1 MKKYRLFYFMCI
13 LLGMAVGFTSCSDD
27 DDEASVESLIGTW
40 ESIYSEGYDIWN
52 GEKETWDGEPEDPL
66 RLTFREDGTYRGE
79 EFYNGKW
86 HLGVS
91 RTYVLKGNKLF
102 YYDEEEEESGSA
114 TIISLTKD
122 KLVIEESFEDEYEE
136 YYEKITFKRIK

>member
-1 MKKYRLFYFMCI
+1 M
-13 LLGMAVGFTSCSDD
+13 
-27 DDEASVESLIGTW
+27 
-40 ESIYSEGYDIWN
+40 N
-52 GEKETWDGEPEDPL
+52 
-66 RLTFREDGTYRGE
+66 
-79 EFYNGKW
+79 
-86 HLGVS
+86 H
-91 RTYVLKGNKLF
+91 KLF